1 MQTCTIPEA
10 SVNLVETWA
19 VRLWREAENVAIRD
33 LVRDGDQSTLQ
44 TTRVFKLEVFADA
57 LRSEARKVSTG
68 GLLLSNEAL
77 PSCAAG

>member
-1 MQTCTIPEA
+1 
-10 SVNLVETWA
+10 

-44 TTRVFKLEVFADA
+44 TTRVFKLEVFAACESGDA